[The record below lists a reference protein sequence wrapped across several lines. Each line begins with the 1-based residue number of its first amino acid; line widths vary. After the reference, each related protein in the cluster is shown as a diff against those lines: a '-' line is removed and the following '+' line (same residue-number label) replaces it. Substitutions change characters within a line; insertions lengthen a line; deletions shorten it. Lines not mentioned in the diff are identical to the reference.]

1 MFNSALQKGALGT
14 TMSNI
19 SRYAL
24 YLINGKDV
32 YMYVISVIGLL
43 ISNAWHRRM
52 SKWSLKTT
60 LKKRQ
65 KGGKIA
71 VSSLHR
77 HPLVVPYIGTLSGYL
92 GKQVGSS
99 QEGQ

>member
-1 MFNSALQKGALGT
+1 
-14 TMSNI
+14 MSNI
-19 SRYAL
+19 FGYAL

-77 HPLVVPYIGTLSGYL
+77 HPLGVLRKTSGFFTRRT
-92 GKQVGSS
+92 VSRRIS
-99 QEGQ
+99 